1 MSKPFVAPDG
11 EVRELD
17 ESFFTRAK
25 RGRPPLPEAEK
36 KRRVNLMLD
45 PEVAARLQALEN
57 SSAFVNSL
65 LRERLGL

>member
-1 MSKPFVAPDG
+1 MPKPLVSPDG

-17 ESFFTRAK
+17 RDFFARAK
-25 RGRPPLPEAEK
+25 RGRPQLPQAVK

-45 PEVAARLQALEN
+45 PDVAERLQGVGN

-65 LRERLGL
+65 LRERLGI

>member
-1 MSKPFVAPDG
+1 MPKPFIAPDG

-17 ESFFTRAK
+17 QDFFARAK
-25 RGRPPLPEAEK
+25 RGRPPLPDAVK

-45 PEVAARLQALEN
+45 PDVAARLQEEEN
-57 SSAFVNSL
+57 SSALVNSL